1 MRLLRLQLFDYRN
14 FHRLDLSLGPGA
26 SLFIGANA
34 QGKTNLL
41 ESVYL
46 LATTKEL
53 RADTEAQV
61 IRWQAVEDVL
71 PARAPEAK
79 PPLADRRAGP
89 VARVVGEAEA
99 AEGRLKLE
107 VAIVGRDGANGLVAS
122 KIAKVN
128 GIPKRLSEVVGRMA
142 AVLFTAADIDLV
154 SGAPSARRRHIDI
167 TLSQVDRG
175 YVPVR
180 SRFERVLGQRNHLLK
195 RIREG
200 LARSDEL
207 AFWDAELARDGGY
220 LFAARATALSELA
233 VLAAEAHASLAP
245 AEELRL
251 EYRPRL
257 EGQAPDTLSD
267 AAVAAAAYA
276 DALRRGVARDIAA
289 GMTIHGPHRDDIAF
303 FLNGMSAS
311 GFVSRAQQRTIAL
324 ALRLA
329 EARLLRSRRGESPL
343 LLLDDIL
350 SEMDAGRRRSV
361 IEAVSAYDQLLVTA
375 TDLDRFPREF
385 LDRAAVFSVAAG
397 AVATLPSHALASG
410 GTGETQ
416 SP

>member
-14 FHRLDLSLGPGA
+14 FHRLDLTVGPGA
-26 SLFIGANA
+26 SVFVGGNA

-53 RADTEAQV
+53 RAETEAQV
-61 IRWQAVEDVL
+61 IRWQAVEDAW
-71 PARAPEAK
+71 PAAAPAGRS
-79 PPLADRRAGP
+79 PTADRRAGP
-89 VARVVGEAEA
+89 VARVVGEAET

-107 VAIVGRDGANGLVAS
+107 VAVVGRDGAHGLVAS

-128 GIPKRLSEVVGRMA
+128 GVPKRLSEAVGRMA
-142 AVLFTAADIDLV
+142 AVLFTATDIDLV
-154 SGAPSARRRHIDI
+154 SGAPSARRRCIDI

-180 SRFERVLGQRNHLLK
+180 SRFERVLGHRNHLLK

-220 LFAARATALSELA
+220 LFAARTAALSELA
-233 VLAAEAHASLAP
+233 VLAAEVHPSLAP

-257 EGQAPDTLSD
+257 EGHAPDTLSD
-267 AAVAAAAYA
+267 AAVAAEAYA
-276 DALRRGVARDIAA
+276 EGLRRGVSRDIAA
-289 GMTIHGPHRDDIAF
+289 GMTVQGPHRDDMTF
-303 FLNGMSAS
+303 FLGGVSAS
-311 GFVSRAQQRTIAL
+311 GFASRAQQRTIAL
-324 ALRLA
+324 SLRLA

-350 SEMDAGRRRSV
+350 SEMDASRRRSV
-361 IEAVSAYDQLLVTA
+361 IEAVSGYDQLLVTA
-375 TDLDRFPREF
+375 TDLDRFPQEF
-385 LDRAAVFSVAAG
+385 LDRAAVLSVSAG
-397 AVATLPSHALASG
+397 TVTTLPSHAVTSG
-410 GTGETQ
+410 GTGAT
-416 SP
+416 